1 MLTAKKAGD
10 RNSRIQARRRRLIQ
24 ATRVSWDGSA
34 GAQAFLG
41 HFATG
46 FLHRLEQGGLGGV
59 HRLGRTGE
67 AAVQIQRQTLE
78 RRRGGDGP
86 HGGVDPVGRRLVRHP
101 DVEAHHGVV
110 GDDVQ
115 RAPARNLGDV
125 DGDAFVLTVQ
135 SVQGG
140 RDDGG
145 AGHRIAAFIEGAAGV
160 SGAYHLSSSDQGQ
173 SWSAPQRLGDAD
185 ARRGDLASTG
195 GESLAAVW
203 DRVGDGESAVFASAS
218 SNGGKTWS
226 EAKQL
231 SANGLNAAY
240 PRIVAVAGSYRVL
253 WTESTPG
260 QPSVWKS
267 AALP

>member
-1 MLTAKKAGD
+1 M
-10 RNSRIQARRRRLIQ
+10 
-24 ATRVSWDGSA
+24 
-34 GAQAFLG
+34 
-41 HFATG
+41 
-46 FLHRLEQGGLGGV
+46 
-59 HRLGRTGE
+59 
-67 AAVQIQRQTLE
+67 
-78 RRRGGDGP
+78 
-86 HGGVDPVGRRLVRHP
+86 
-101 DVEAHHGVV
+101 
-110 GDDVQ
+110 
-115 RAPARNLGDV
+115 
-125 DGDAFVLTVQ
+125 
-135 SVQGG
+135 
-140 RDDGG
+140 
-145 AGHRIAAFIEGAAGV
+145 